1 MLGAPG
7 LPGLLVRLLA
17 EVVPE
22 VPPEPSLL
30 LPPTE
35 VPPVPEKLSLL
46 RLATLKLAL
55 STVLGAIG
63 DLGELVP

>member
-1 MLGAPG
+1 M
-7 LPGLLVRLLA
+7 
-17 EVVPE
+17 
-22 VPPEPSLL
+22 PPEPSLL

-63 DLGELVP
+63 DLGELVPSLVEVEP